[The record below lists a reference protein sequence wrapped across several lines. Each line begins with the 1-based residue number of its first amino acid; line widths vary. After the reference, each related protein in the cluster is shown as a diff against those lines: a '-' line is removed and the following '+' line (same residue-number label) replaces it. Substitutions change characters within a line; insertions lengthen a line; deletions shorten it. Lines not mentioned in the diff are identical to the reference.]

1 MTTTRTGHLVRMRTH
16 RQEPTMHP
24 DRSPFATT
32 VHPDADGP
40 FRTAIAPD
48 RSTVYVSGPRRVL
61 GIWAH
66 PDDEAYLSA
75 GLMDRIVRSGGHVTV
90 VALSDGEAGFPAD
103 DARSIGVRR
112 TLRRTELRAAMA
124 EIGVADVRFLGLPDG
139 GVDDA
144 DRAATTRSLAEIVA
158 EIRPDVTVT
167 FGPDGITGHVDHV
180 ACSALATAAWQCE
193 PCGQLWY
200 AAKTESWLDE
210 WRDLHDRLG
219 LWMTEEP
226 TGVSDRG
233 IQSSVRLNDAETDRK
248 RAVLGAHA
256 SQTAGVV
263 AAFGEDAYRR
273 WIAEETFRLPTA
285 VELADASAGD
295 RRVLTGSGVS

>member
-1 MTTTRTGHLVRMRTH
+1 
-16 RQEPTMHP
+16 MHP
-24 DRSPFATT
+24 NHSPFATT
-32 VHPDADGP
+32 VHPGGTSP
-40 FRTAIAPD
+40 FRTAPAPD
-48 RSTVYVSGPRRVL
+48 RATVDGSAPRRVL

-75 GLMDRIVRSGGHVTV
+75 GLMDRVVRSGGHVTV
-90 VALSDGEAGFPAD
+90 VALSDGEAGFPDD

-124 EIGVADVRFLGLPDG
+124 EIAVADVRFLGLPDG

-144 DRAATTRSLAEIVA
+144 DPVTTTQSLAEIVA
-158 EIRPDVTVT
+158 EVRPDVTVT

-180 ACSALATAAWQCE
+180 ACWRLATAAWRRE
-193 PCGQLWY
+193 PHGQLWY
-200 AAKTESWLDE
+200 AAKTESWLAE

-219 LWMTEEP
+219 LWMTDEP

-233 IQSSVRLNDAETDRK
+233 IRSTARLNDAETDRK

-263 AAFGEDAYRR
+263 AVFGEEGYRR

-285 VELADASAGD
+285 VELAGD
-295 RRVLTGSGVS
+295 RRGLARSGVS